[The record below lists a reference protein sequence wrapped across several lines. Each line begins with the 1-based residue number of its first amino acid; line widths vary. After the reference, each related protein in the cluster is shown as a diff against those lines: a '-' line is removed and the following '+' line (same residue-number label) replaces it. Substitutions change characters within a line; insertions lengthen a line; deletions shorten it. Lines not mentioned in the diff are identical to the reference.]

1 MHNSIHILQ
10 EIPAPLVLTGLDKR
24 IMLFNRAAE
33 TMTGYSMAE
42 VHNLLI
48 SDLIHC
54 SSQDNCPICADM
66 ESLMA
71 SEHPMAAGES
81 MHRGYLSLKGRQ
93 RQKQPVY
100 YKAAPVADSK
110 GTVSGISL
118 LLQPKVKP
126 EISAPQPV
134 DLFGLLAHQVRT
146 YMTYVAVTAE
156 AMQHGY
162 SHFDSQ
168 QEGLQFIQE
177 QAEKS
182 ADVLQQGLMLIRV
195 LREGLFTPERVD
207 LCDTVQS
214 VIEGLE
220 ARHGERNIMIS
231 LPVQSYV
238 LGNRLLLELILENL
252 VQNAMIH
259 AGHECSIAV
268 TAVTNDDG
276 MIAVHVADDG
286 KGMAQE
292 QLQTLFQPSGQK
304 SSSGA
309 IRSFHGMGLL
319 LTKMAVESLGGKIWV
334 KSQPSRGTRFSFSL
348 REFVE

>member
-1 MHNSIHILQ
+1 MQNSIHILQ

-24 IMLFNRAAE
+24 ITMFNRAAE
-33 TMTGYSMAE
+33 NMTGYSMAE
-42 VHNLLI
+42 VRDLPI
-48 SDLIHC
+48 SELIHC
-54 SSQDNCPICADM
+54 SNQDNCPICADIDK
-66 ESLMA
+66 LMA
-71 SEHPMAAGES
+71 STYPLSRGES
-81 MHRGYLSLKGRQ
+81 LHRGYLSLKG
-93 RQKQPVY
+93 KQAKKRPVY
-100 YKAAPVADSK
+100 YKATTLADSK
-110 GTVSGISL
+110 GNVNGLSL
-118 LLQPKVKP
+118 LLQPKAKQEV
-126 EISAPQPV
+126 SAPQPV

-207 LCDTVQS
+207 LCDTVQT
-214 VIEGLE
+214 VIESLE
-220 ARHGERNIMIS
+220 DRHGERDILLS
-231 LPVQSYV
+231 LPAQSYV
-238 LGNRLLLELILENL
+238 MGNRLLLELILENL

-259 AGHECSIAV
+259 AGSDCSIAV
-268 TAVTNDDG
+268 TATSEKG
-276 MIAVHVADDG
+276 MIVIHVADNG
-286 KGMAQE
+286 KGIAEE
-292 QLQTLFQPSGQK
+292 QLQTIFQPSGQK

-309 IRSFHGMGLL
+309 IRNFHGMGLM
-319 LTKMAVESLGGKIWV
+319 LTKMAVESQGGQMWV
-334 KSQPSRGTRFSFSL
+334 ESQPSVGTRFSFCL

>member
-1 MHNSIHILQ
+1 MQNSIRILQ

-24 IMLFNRAAE
+24 ITMFNRAAE
-33 TMTGYSMAE
+33 NMTGYSMAE
-42 VHNLLI
+42 VCDLPI

-54 SSQDNCPICADM
+54 SNQDNCPICSDM
-66 ESLMA
+66 DNLMA
-71 SEHPMAAGES
+71 STYPLSTGES
-81 MHRGYLSLKGRQ
+81 LHRGYLSLKGRQ
-93 RQKQPVY
+93 AKKQPVY
-100 YKAAPVADSK
+100 YKATTLADSK
-110 GTVSGISL
+110 GNVNGLSL
-118 LLQPKVKP
+118 LLQPKAKQEV
-126 EISAPQPV
+126 SAPQPV

-182 ADVLQQGLMLIRV
+182 AEVLQQGLMLIRV

-207 LCDTVQS
+207 LCDTVQT
-214 VIEGLE
+214 VIENLE
-220 ARHGERNIMIS
+220 ARHGERDILLS
-231 LPVQSYV
+231 LPARSYI

-259 AGHECSIAV
+259 AGCDCSIAV
-268 TAVTNDDG
+268 TATTENE
-276 MIAVHVADDG
+276 MIVIHVADNG
-286 KGMAQE
+286 KGIAEE
-292 QLQTLFQPSGQK
+292 QLQTIFQPSGQK

-309 IRSFHGMGLL
+309 IRSFHGMGLM
-319 LTKMAVESLGGKIWV
+319 LTKMAVESQGGQMWV
-334 KSQPSRGTRFSFSL
+334 ESQPSVGTRFSFRL

>member
-1 MHNSIHILQ
+1 MQNSIHILQ

-24 IMLFNRAAE
+24 ITMFNRAAE
-33 TMTGYSMAE
+33 NMTGYSMAE
-42 VHNLLI
+42 VRDLPI
-48 SDLIHC
+48 SELIHC
-54 SSQDNCPICADM
+54 SNQDNCPICADM
-66 ESLMA
+66 DNLIA
-71 SEHPMAAGES
+71 SEYPLTAGES
-81 MHRGYLSLKGRQ
+81 LHRGYLSLKGGQ
-93 RQKQPVY
+93 AKKQPVY
-100 YKAAPVADSK
+100 YKATTLADSK
-110 GTVSGISL
+110 GNVNGLSL
-118 LLQPKVKP
+118 LLQPKSKQEV
-126 EISAPQPV
+126 SAPQPV

-207 LCDTVQS
+207 LCDTVQT
-214 VIEGLE
+214 VIESLE
-220 ARHGERNIMIS
+220 DRHGERDILLS
-231 LPVQSYV
+231 LPAQSYI

-252 VQNAMIH
+252 IQNAMIH
-259 AGHECSIAV
+259 AGCDCSIAV
-268 TAVTNDDG
+268 TATAENG
-276 MIAVHVADDG
+276 MIVIHVADNG
-286 KGMAQE
+286 KGIAE
-292 QLQTLFQPSGQK
+292 DQLQTIFQPSGQK

-309 IRSFHGMGLL
+309 IRSFHGMGLM
-319 LTKMAVESLGGKIWV
+319 LTKMAVESQGGQMWV
-334 KSQPSRGTRFSFSL
+334 ESQPSVGTRFSFCL